1 MTLITDNGLLASAC
15 DRLSNEVYLSV
26 DTEFMREKTY
36 YPRLCLI
43 QISGKKEAIAVDTI
57 SPGIDLEPVFKLLN
71 DPTIIKVFHACRQDM
86 EIFFHLTNNTPK
98 PVFDTQIAAMVCGY
112 GDAISYDK
120 LVKQIVGIDID
131 KSSRF
136 TDWSQRPLS
145 NAQLNYAL
153 SDVTHLRKIYEQLK
167 KQLRENGRETWL
179 AEELDFVTSTNTY
192 MIDPEKVWL
201 RLKVRSGRPQFLIL
215 VQAIAAFRERE
226 AQRRDVPRNRVLR
239 DDVLLDIAARA
250 PATPEELAKVRS
262 ISANFATSNSGAK
275 ILKAISLAKQIPID
289 QAPKIERTERKNNQG
304 TAVVELL
311 KVLLKMKA
319 EEHNVAQK
327 LIAATADLEAVAAD
341 GMADVAFLK
350 GWRREIFG
358 NDALLL
364 KSGKLGLSI
373 ENQSIKITRNS

>member
-1 MTLITDNGLLASAC
+1 MTLITDNSSLESAC
-15 DRLSNEVYLSV
+15 DRLSNEAYLSV

-43 QISGKKEAIAVDTI
+43 QISGKKEAIAVDAI
-57 SPGIDLEPVFKLLN
+57 SPGINLEPVFKLLN
-71 DPTIIKVFHACRQDM
+71 NPTITKVFHACRQDM

-120 LVKQIVGIDID
+120 LVKQLLGVEID

-136 TDWSQRPLS
+136 TDWTQRPLS
-145 NAQLNYAL
+145 NTQLNYAL
-153 SDVTHLRKIYEQLK
+153 SDVTHLRKIYEKLK
-167 KQLRENGRETWL
+167 KQLQENGRETWL
-179 AEELDFVTSTNTY
+179 FEELNFVTNTTTY

-250 PATPEELAKVRS
+250 PTTPEELAKVRS
-262 ISANFATSNSGAK
+262 ISANFATSNSGTQ
-275 ILKAISLAKQIPID
+275 ILKTISLAKQIPID
-289 QAPKIERTERKNNQG
+289 QAPKIEKKEQKNNQG

-341 GMADVAFLK
+341 DMANVAFLK
-350 GWRREIFG
+350 GWRRELFG

-373 ENQSIKITRNS
+373 KNQSVRITRNL